1 MLINIKDIKAVA
13 YAMAGKKEPREYLR
27 GVLLETNGKA
37 ARMVATDGHRMHA
50 VQFAVAQDGEIV
62 APGRYIL
69 PAKLV
74 DQLCKGRKFAAYA
87 VDLSVSPD
95 RRVTVKFP
103 DDTCMTEKLVTG
115 EYVDYTRVIPDTV
128 SGEYAALNP
137 KYVIDALSGVRD
149 YLRTKTDQVFPAMN
163 GSGPA
168 VLACGEFRAVIMP
181 MRATISDAPMKSWRT
196 KLA

>member
-1 MLINIKDIKAVA
+1 MLIKIKDIKAVS

-27 GVLLETNGKA
+27 GVLLETDGKDS
-37 ARMVATDGHRMHA
+37 RLVATDGHRMHA

-87 VDLSVSPD
+87 VDLSISPD

-103 DDTCMTEKLVTG
+103 DDTFLAEKLVTG
-115 EYVDYTRVIPDTV
+115 EYVDYTRVIPDAV
-128 SGEYAALNP
+128 SGEHASLNP
-137 KYVIDALSGVRD
+137 QYVLDALAGVRD
-149 YLRTKTDQVFPAMN
+149 YLEIKTDQVFPAMN
-163 GSGPA
+163 GNEPA
-168 VLACGEFRAVIMP
+168 VLACGEFLAVIMP
-181 MRATISDAPMKSWRT
+181 LRATISDAPMKSWRN